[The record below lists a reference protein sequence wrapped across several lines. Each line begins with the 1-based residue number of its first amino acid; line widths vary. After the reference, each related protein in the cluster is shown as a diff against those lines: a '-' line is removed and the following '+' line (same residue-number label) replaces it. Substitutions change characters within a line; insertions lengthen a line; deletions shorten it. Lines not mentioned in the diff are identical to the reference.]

1 MIIQVNTDNN
11 IEGKERLNEYVKGV
25 IGESLERFSG
35 HITRVEVHLSDEN
48 GQKEGADDK
57 RCLLEARVEGLKPVV
72 VTNFAENLHKAVDGA
87 ITKMKHALDSA
98 IGKLKEH

>member
-25 IGESLERFSG
+25 ISESLDRFSG

-87 ITKMKHALDSA
+87 INKMKSALDSA
-98 IGKLKEH
+98 IGKIKEH

>member
-25 IGESLERFSG
+25 ISDGLDRFSG

-48 GQKEGADDK
+48 GQKEGTDDK
-57 RCLLEARVEGLKPVV
+57 RCLLEVRVEGLKPVAV
-72 VTNFAENLHKAVDGA
+72 SNMANNLHQAVDGA
-87 ITKMKHALDSA
+87 VNKMKNALDTA
-98 IGKLKEH
+98 LGKIKEH